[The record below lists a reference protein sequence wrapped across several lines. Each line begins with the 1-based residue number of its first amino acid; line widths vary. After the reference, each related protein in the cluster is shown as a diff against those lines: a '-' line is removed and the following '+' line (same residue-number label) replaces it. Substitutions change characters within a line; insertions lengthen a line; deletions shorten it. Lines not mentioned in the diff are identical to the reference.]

1 LTTLPSIQEDLGFSD
16 TSLAWVV
23 NAYLLTFIGF
33 LLLSGRLGDLFG
45 GAVLGAPASVGQA
58 GADARRGRAGTLLGG
73 FGVMPLVAGVRCS
86 FRGKDAGSAHS
97 RRYGRD

>member
-23 NAYLLTFIGF
+23 NAYLLTFAGF

-58 GADARRGRAGTLLGG
+58 GRRCTPRPSSAPRRLRLYCAR
-73 FGVMPLVAGVRCS
+73 PS
-86 FRGKDAGSAHS
+86 
-97 RRYGRD
+97 